1 MNDNVDKNFIR
12 HKVIRSSNFTCY
24 VIKVKNYTGVLSFL
38 FLQSI
43 EYIFTKCIDTN
54 KSLKILKMTENDIE
68 WENFWLC
75 DRSEEFVHN

>member
-1 MNDNVDKNFIR
+1 MNDNVDKNFIC

-24 VIKVKNYTGVLSFL
+24 VIKVKNYTTVLSFL

-43 EYIFTKCIDTN
+43 EYIFTKYIDTN

-68 WENFWLC
+68 
-75 DRSEEFVHN
+75 